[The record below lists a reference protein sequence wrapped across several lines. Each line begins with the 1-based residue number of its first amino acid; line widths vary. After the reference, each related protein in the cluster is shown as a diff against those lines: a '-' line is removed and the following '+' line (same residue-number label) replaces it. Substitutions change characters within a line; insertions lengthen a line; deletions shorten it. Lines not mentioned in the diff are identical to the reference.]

1 MLKFEDFVKTLDPD
15 TQVEILETN
24 NRIIERVLFKGKI
37 QNLKTYP
44 DYVMKITPQ
53 STSREVYLEICVY

>member
-1 MLKFEDFVKTLDPD
+1 MLKFEDLIKTLDPD

-37 QNLKTYP
+37 RSLKVYP
-44 DYVMKITPQ
+44 DHVMKITPQ
-53 STSREVYLEICVY
+53 STSREVYLEIQVY